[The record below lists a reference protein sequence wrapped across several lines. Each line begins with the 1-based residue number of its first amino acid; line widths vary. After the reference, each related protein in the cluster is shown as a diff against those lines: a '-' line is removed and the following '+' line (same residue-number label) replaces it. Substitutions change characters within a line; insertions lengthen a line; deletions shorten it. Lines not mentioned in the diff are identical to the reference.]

1 MTDTGDKVLVTGGT
15 GFVGSHLARRLAD
28 EGALVTVLGRR
39 LYATPRVFHPR
50 IRLVKVDLGDAAA
63 IDAAVAGHDLVFHV
77 GALSSPWG
85 AKAAFERANVDG
97 TRHVV
102 EAALRHRVRRL
113 VHVSST
119 SIFFTG
125 GDRTDVDDNA
135 PLPQRFFNDYAR
147 TKAQSEDVVRAAVD
161 RGLDAV
167 IVRAR
172 AVLGPGDTAILP
184 RLVDVA
190 ARGRLP
196 RIGAGDNVVDVT
208 FVDNLVHALLLC
220 RSRGRAGAAYT
231 ITDGEPVAIWPLLDE
246 VLGGL
251 SLPPPRRRVSR
262 AIVDAFARASEV
274 VHRVLPALG
283 EPRLTRYGAALLS
296 TSQTFDIRAAR
307 DELGYA
313 PVVPTHEGVRRTVE
327 ALRRARGTDESAA
340 DVDVELDLLFTGH
353 TDGYESH
360 VLSGGEHRRVP
371 FHSMVAVIRHPR
383 FGTTLFDTGYASHF
397 HDETARLPFSLY
409 ARVTPVTTTTAQS
422 ARAQL
427 AQRGVHDVRRI
438 VLSHFHGD
446 HVAGLRDFP
455 GVDVLCHAE
464 AWRDA
469 RARTGLNAV
478 RKGIVPRLLPEDVNE
493 RLHLIEGFHDAGFG
507 PFARSH
513 DLFGD
518 RSVLLVDLSG
528 HAPGQLGA
536 LVQVAGRR
544 KLLAADAVWL
554 SRAIREEKMPGI
566 ISWPLMSSSSDYR
579 RTLRAL
585 RTLHERHPD
594 VEIIPT
600 HCPEVFA
607 RYGGVR

>member
-1 MTDTGDKVLVTGGT
+1 MSTTGERVLVTGGT

-28 EGALVTVLGRR
+28 DGAVVTVFGRR
-39 LYATPRVFHPR
+39 LYAAPRVFHPR
-50 IRLVKVDLGDAAA
+50 IRLVRGELADAAA
-63 IDAAVAGHDLVFHV
+63 VDAAVAGHDVVFHV

-85 AKAAFERANVDG
+85 TQAAFARANVDG

-102 EAALRHRVRRL
+102 DAALRHGVARV

-119 SIFFTG
+119 SIFFDGT
-125 GDRTDVDDNA
+125 DRMGVADDA
-135 PLPQRFFNDYAR
+135 PWPARFFNEYAR
-147 TKAQSEDVVRAAVD
+147 SKAAAEDVVRAAVD

-184 RLVDVA
+184 RLLAAA
-190 ARGRLP
+190 ARRRLP
-196 RIGAGDNVVDVT
+196 RIGTGDNVLDVT
-208 FVDNLVHALLLC
+208 YVDNLVHALLLA
-220 RSRGRAGAAYT
+220 RARGRAGQAYT
-231 ITDGEPVAIWPLLDE
+231 ITDCEPVAIWPLLDE
-246 VLGGL
+246 ITTALG
-251 SLPPPRRRVSR
+251 LPPPRRRVSR
-262 AIVDAFARASEV
+262 GVVDALARASEF
-274 VHRVLPALG
+274 VHRALPGLG
-283 EPRLTRYGAALLS
+283 EPRLTRYGVALLS
-296 TSQTFDIRAAR
+296 TSQTFDIRAAV
-307 DELGYA
+307 DDLGYA
-313 PVVPTHEGVRRTVE
+313 PVVPPREGVRRTVE
-327 ALRRARGTDESAA
+327 ALRRARGTDEAPAA
-340 DVDVELDLLFTGH
+340 VDVELDLLFTGH

-360 VLSGGEHRRVP
+360 VLAGGAHRRVP

-383 FGTTLFDTGYASHF
+383 MGTTLFDTGYASHF
-397 HDETARLPFSLY
+397 HTETARLPFSLY
-409 ARVTPVTTTTAQS
+409 ARVTPVTTTPAQS

-427 AQRGVHDVRRI
+427 AGRGVGDVARI

-455 GVDVLCHAE
+455 GVDVLCHRD

-469 RARTGLNAV
+469 RARRGVNAV
-478 RKGIVPRLLPEDVNE
+478 RKGIVPRLLPDDVDE
-493 RLHLIEGFHDAGFG
+493 RLYLIDGFEDAGFG
-507 PFARSH
+507 PFPRSH

-536 LVQVAGRR
+536 LVQVGGRR

-554 SRAIREEKMPGI
+554 SRAIREERMPGL

-585 RTLHERHPD
+585 RTLADEHPD

-607 RYGGVR
+607 RYGGAR